1 MRGPRRAG
9 NGAAREHSNN
19 VPKPVTGLHLFTRAN
34 IPLHGRADCMKI
46 EGEKLDRRFGMGC
59 CQSQQKNRGV
69 NDRRHAVRSTRPP
82 PAHSLFS
89 LGEFSLLSVLA
100 RRARTVLLL
109 SSLAGAG
116 DSKCRAS
123 VGDPQSYQRPLH
135 ACACGI
141 GIAGSLNPLS
151 DNVCMCVRL
160 RVQAIDHF
168 MPPGAAHQP
177 RYTYRLEKVTP
188 ACVCCVVVCVCVRA
202 RVQDSLYI
210 ECVLSVRLCA
220 KMPCVHGVHQRISHA
235 AICICARADVHAR
248 THTCT
253 HAYGLQ
259 MKLHAN

>member
-1 MRGPRRAG
+1 
-9 NGAAREHSNN
+9 
-19 VPKPVTGLHLFTRAN
+19 
-34 IPLHGRADCMKI
+34 
-46 EGEKLDRRFGMGC
+46 MGC
-59 CQSQQKNRGV
+59 CQSQLKHRGV
-69 NDRRHAVRSTRPP
+69 DDRRRAVRSTRPP
-82 PAHSLFS
+82 PAPPHSRARAPLLPPCLS
-89 LGEFSLLSVLA
+89 HTSLLCPHLA
-100 RRARTVLLL
+100 RGRLRARTVLLL

-253 HAYGLQ
+253 HACGLQ